1 MSIRDYFTLLEI
13 RSLLLNIDS
22 DIARDAIN
30 VINNRIK
37 ISNF

>member
-22 DIARDAIN
+22 DISRDAIN